1 MNLNLGIDGSEPLG
15 HDFDLWLADGIDEGV
30 ELAIGVSQTEII
42 QVDQGELP
50 NSRTGESFCDPT
62 ANASNTDNSDVG
74 GVKGFQSGGAIE
86 TGDARK
92 TSEKGFG
99 HGTKRR
105 MSGREYKMAEEVGFE
120 PTVPCGT
127 PVFKTGAF
135 DHSATPPVILRRGGD
150 NEETFREEQEKVAY
164 FGKKL
169 LSCEKSGVGLREML
183 ARVALVR
190 DLAVKPEENE
200 FCELA
205 KRGNVVPVYAQL
217 AADFET
223 PLSAYLK
230 IRDGRW
236 GFLLE
241 SAESTDASGR
251 WSLVGTSPRGVF
263 RSDGTHCSVAW
274 NGKESETLEGD
285 PLAELEKV
293 MARYQVVEHG
303 DAPPFFG
310 GAVGYLGY
318 DAVRTFEPSIE
329 TTPEDDLGL
338 PESLFMIAG
347 ELLIFDH
354 KLRRLLVVANAFL
367 DEFES
372 PADAWVDARVRVAAL
387 EQMLQRP
394 LQVPA
399 LNGLVDFDTPV
410 TSSNVTRERYEDNVR
425 RAQEYI
431 GAGDAFQVV
440 PSQRFETEFEG
451 GATDLYRALRHVN
464 PSPYLFILELDG
476 FSLVGSSPE
485 VHVRAIKGRIDIR
498 PIAGTRKRGKNEEED
513 DALAA
518 DLLADQKECAEHLM
532 LVDLARNDVGRISE
546 HGSVS
551 VDDFMMVERYSHVM
565 HIVSN
570 VSGRLDESHSSYDV
584 LRSTFP
590 AGTVSG
596 APKIRATQIINELET
611 TKRGAYSGAVGYF
624 GWDGS
629 HDSCIALR
637 TVLLKDGKA
646 YVQAGAGVVADSVP
660 ASEFEETANKAAGMV
675 RAIGLAKTLL
685 NSEPSF

>member
-1 MNLNLGIDGSEPLG
+1 M
-15 HDFDLWLADGIDEGV
+15 
-30 ELAIGVSQTEII
+30 
-42 QVDQGELP
+42 
-50 NSRTGESFCDPT
+50 
-62 ANASNTDNSDVG
+62 
-74 GVKGFQSGGAIE
+74 
-86 TGDARK
+86 
-92 TSEKGFG
+92 
-99 HGTKRR
+99 
-105 MSGREYKMAEEVGFE
+105 RE
-120 PTVPCGT
+120 
-127 PVFKTGAF
+127 
-135 DHSATPPVILRRGGD
+135 
-150 NEETFREEQEKVAY
+150 
-164 FGKKL
+164 
-169 LSCEKSGVGLREML
+169 
-183 ARVALVR
+183 
-190 DLAVKPEENE
+190 LAVKPEIEE

-205 KRGNVVPVYAQL
+205 KQGNVVPVYAQL

-230 IRDGRW
+230 IRDGKW

-263 RSDGTHCSVAW
+263 RSHGTECSVAW
-274 NGKESETLEGD
+274 DGRETEQLTGD

-318 DAVRTFEPSIE
+318 DAVRTFEPSIQ

-338 PESLFMIAG
+338 PESLFMISG
-347 ELLIFDH
+347 EVLIFDH

-367 DEFES
+367 DEHDS
-372 PADAWVDARVRVAAL
+372 PEDAWADARGRIAAL
-387 EQMLQRP
+387 EEMLERP

-399 LNGLVDFDTPV
+399 LNGLVEFETPV
-410 TSSNVTRERYEDNVR
+410 ATSNVTRERYEDNVR
-425 RAQEYI
+425 KAQEYI
-431 GAGDAFQVV
+431 GAGDAFQIV
-440 PSQRFETEFEG
+440 PSQRFETDFTG
-451 GATDLYRALRHVN
+451 DATDLYRALRHVN

-485 VHVRAIKGRIDIR
+485 VHVRAIDGRIDIR
-498 PIAGTRKRGKNEEED
+498 PIAGTRWRGKTEAED
-513 DALAA
+513 DALAE
-518 DLLADQKECAEHLM
+518 DLLADKKECAEHLM
-532 LVDLARNDVGRISE
+532 LVDLARNDVGRIAE

-551 VDDFMMVERYSHVM
+551 VDDFMIVERYSHVM

-570 VSGRLDESHSSYDV
+570 VSGRLDPAQSSYDV

-596 APKIRATQIINELET
+596 APKIRAMQIINELET
-611 TKRGAYSGAVGYF
+611 TKRGSYSGAVGYF

-637 TVLLKDGKA
+637 TVLLKEGKA

-660 ASEFEETANKAAGMV
+660 ASEFEETANKAAGMM
-675 RAIGLAKTLL
+675 RAIGLAQTLL
-685 NSEPSF
+685 KTETSS